1 MLHAGSSVRHGGLA
15 PAPRFHHHATPPRNV
30 SARFDLNNADLQLI
44 GGFAGSL
51 LLGYVTFTAV
61 SYMEVKDKIDAAIL
75 RGEDPYALRTEEDE
89 NNSDRSPQTKKKKK
103 KKVGKGSQQK
113 KKRKGGGGGG
123 SGIPGWR

>member
-1 MLHAGSSVRHGGLA
+1 M
-15 PAPRFHHHATPPRNV
+15 
-30 SARFDLNNADLQLI
+30 NNADLQLI